1 MITVITFYNRHTKEH
16 YVRLHPGIIDG
27 EQKADLLLAMNAV
40 NAGDYDY
47 ASYPRDCNILFFQE
61 FEEPDTKGV
70 YFNINGDRPIY
81 DLIQKYTREPEY
93 YI

>member
-1 MITVITFYNRHTKEH
+1 MTSVIIFYNHSTKQH
-16 YVRLHPGIIDG
+16 YVCLRPGIIDDV
-27 EQKADLLLAMNAV
+27 EKDRILRSMNAV

-47 ASYPRDCNILFFQE
+47 PDYPAGCNLLFFQE
-61 FEEPDTKGV
+61 FEEPDTADV

-81 DLIQKYTREPEY
+81 DLIRKYGHTPEY